1 MQLPTRGVF
10 INSAQKEC
18 SGCILK
24 YQVSI
29 RERVVNFIEK
39 VFAPRKNSAWFQR
52 QEFGTVPTPETHGRG
67 LALRKLRGFPQMP
80 SINSNQACHIRWMI
94 RRDLPFVLNIENASF
109 EFPWTEDEFIRC
121 LRQRDCIGMVAERNE
136 EVAGFMIYELHKN
149 RIHILSFAVHP
160 DYRRQGIGRSMID
173 KLASKLAYQ
182 RRNRIVLEVRETNLD
197 AQLFFRQLGFRAT
210 SVLRSFYEDTPEDA
224 FLMQYRVAL
233 ETAAN
238 DEGRAA
244 A

>member
-1 MQLPTRGVF
+1 
-10 INSAQKEC
+10 
-18 SGCILK
+18 
-24 YQVSI
+24 
-29 RERVVNFIEK
+29 
-39 VFAPRKNSAWFQR
+39 
-52 QEFGTVPTPETHGRG
+52 
-67 LALRKLRGFPQMP
+67 MP

-136 EVAGFMIYELHKN
+136 DVAGFMIYELHKN

-173 KLASKLAYQ
+173 KLVSKLAYQ

-233 ETAAN
+233 ESAAN
-238 DEGRAA
+238 EEGRNAA
-244 A
+244 